1 MANSIF
7 GANGA
12 SPTPAASKLGKT
24 LITIPGGDNL
34 VCQGAQWQFG
44 RQVSAIH
51 PLNLNKRILITGEP
65 EGALTLSLIVGPSSG
80 VGTFLRQYSDAC
92 NIASSGNNI
101 LLTPVDDCTAGNK
114 RTRIVFTGLL
124 LAKISGTMQRTAQG
138 NLVIP
143 TIQLM
148 FVDMQYDD

>member
-7 GANGA
+7 GAKGA

-24 LITIPGGDNL
+24 LITITGGDNL
-34 VCQGAQWQFG
+34 VCQGAQWEFG

-65 EGALTLSLIVGPSSG
+65 EGALTLSVIVGPSSG
-80 VGTFLRQYSDAC
+80 VGEFLRKYSDAC
-92 NIASSGNNI
+92 NISSGNTI
-101 LLTPVDDCTAGNK
+101 MLTPVDDCDNGGK
-114 RTRIVFTGLL
+114 RTHLVFTGLL
-124 LAKISGTMQRTAQG
+124 LAKISGTLQRTAQG

-143 TIQLM
+143 TIQLV